1 MKKLIARLMTF
12 LPIAAICY
20 VAMIWVLGDWG
31 WVRTGMMTMGD
42 YGHLNTRVKDVRNY
56 KDVDLLF
63 LGSSHC
69 YRTFDTR
76 FYRQQGFSCFNLGSS
91 NQTPMQ
97 TYVLLKQYLDSLNP
111 KFIVFE
117 VHPDIMKN
125 DGVESGVNLL
135 ANVPLT
141 WEAVRM
147 AFSLNNAK
155 AWNTLIH
162 SFYDQK
168 ICRRLADFHEDTAMG
183 AYIYVPGGYCQ
194 VDTNEFQV
202 KKYPDTK
209 IEINPKQLEALKK
222 CIQLFKD
229 RNIPYLLVEVQDA
242 EQQRIAFTNHDWFE
256 QQMQALG
263 PYRYKL
269 LPMVDTIHFFNS
281 NHLDKPGIEMFNND
295 LVADLKKQLRR

>member
-1 MKKLIARLMTF
+1 MKKFALRILTF
-12 LPIAAICY
+12 LPIAAIGY
-20 VAMIWVLGDWG
+20 VAMICLLGSMG
-31 WVRTGMMTMGD
+31 WVRTGMMEMGD
-42 YGHLNTRVKDVRNY
+42 FGHLNTRAKDVRNY
-56 KDVDLLF
+56 HDIDVLF

-76 FYRQQGFSCFNLGSS
+76 FYREQGINCFNLGSS

-111 KFIVFE
+111 KFVVFE

-141 WEAVRM
+141 KEALGM
-147 AFSLNNAK
+147 TLQLNNMK
-155 AWNTLIH
+155 VWNTLFH

-168 ICRRLADFHEDTAMG
+168 ICHKLEQFHEDTAIG

-202 KKYPDTK
+202 KRYPKTE
-209 IEINPKQLEALKK
+209 ISINPKQLSALKK
-222 CIQLFKD
+222 CIDLFEE
-229 RNIPYLLVEVQDA
+229 RNIPFLLVEVQDS
-242 EQQRIAFTNHDWFE
+242 EQQRKAYTNHEWFE
-256 QQMQALG
+256 QQMQSLG
-263 PYRYKL
+263 DYRYKI

-295 LVADLKKQLRR
+295 FVVDLKKQLRK

>member
-1 MKKLIARLMTF
+1 MKKFVLRLLAF

-31 WVRTGMMTMGD
+31 WVRTGMMKMGEW
-42 YGHLNTRVKDVRNY
+42 GHLNMRVKDVRNY
-56 KDVDLLF
+56 KDVDVLF

-76 FYRQQGFSCFNLGSS
+76 FYREQGLSCFNLGSS

-97 TYVLLKQYLDSLNP
+97 TYVLLKQYLDSLTP
-111 KFIVFE
+111 RLVVFE

-141 WEAVRM
+141 SEAVGM
-147 AFSLNNAK
+147 ALKLKNMK
-155 AWNTLIH
+155 VTNTLIH
-162 SFYDQK
+162 SFYNQK
-168 ICRRLADFHEDTAMG
+168 VRNRLADFHEDTVLG
-183 AYIYVPGGYCQ
+183 HYIYVAGGYCQ

-202 KKYPDTK
+202 KKYPKTE
-209 IEINPKQLEALKK
+209 IAINPRQLEAVKK
-222 CIQLFKD
+222 CIALFKE
-229 RNIPYLLVEVQDA
+229 RNIPYLLVEIQDA
-242 EQQRIAFTNHDWFE
+242 EQLRKSYTNHEWFE

-281 NHLDKPGIEMFNND
+281 NHLDKPGIEMYNND
-295 LVADLKKQLRR
+295 LVADLKELLNK